1 MFRNRISIALMVAVV
16 LVTATT
22 LVLGAL
28 GVINYRSAKNRELEN
43 VRIALTVDA
52 DQIAPSLDLPVWNFD
67 RPVIARVVEGVML
80 DSILEAVVVKLV
92 DNQALICARE
102 RDIQGKIRPLEKD
115 FSAAGLLVE
124 KRNITFANETLAT
137 VTLYGTTKSVDS
149 KMRSILVWT
158 VFNIL
163 SLDLILILGLYLL
176 LWWLVLKPLKIL
188 EHHAAA
194 VSIGGGDNLIIERTR
209 FRGEL
214 ENLRGSLAK
223 MFQLLNARYIE
234 LQESESRFR
243 SLAEAAFEGV
253 CISENGVVLDMNN
266 QGFKMFGYER
276 GELIGKQITELI
288 APESRVAV
296 SESICLGRETIYEH
310 QLLRKDGSSFYAEA
324 RAKMVHVGGRTL
336 RMTAIRDITERK
348 RTEAERQQAV
358 EREQQARI
366 QYTFQLIAAQE
377 AERKRIAAE
386 LHDSMGQNLLLI
398 KNLAQMALQ
407 SQAPEQAY
415 ENIATISHL
424 ATQCVAEARQISREL
439 HPYQLEHLG
448 LKRALELLLENVTQA
463 GMVKFDWKFDEPGK
477 KFSNADATNLYRI
490 VQESLNNILKHS
502 RAQNVRLRL
511 ERDIHDLQLTIADDG
526 CGFVPENQAPGM
538 GLKNI
543 AERVHMLGGTYK
555 LDSAPGRG
563 TRIEVIIPV
572 ADAID

>member
-163 SLDLILILGLYLL
+163 SLNLILIFGLYLL
-176 LWWLVLKPLKIL
+176 LWRLVFKPLKIL

-253 CISENGVVLDMNN
+253 CISENGVVLDMND

>member
-1 MFRNRISIALMVAVV
+1 MLRTKTSIAFMVALA

-28 GVINYRSAKNRELEN
+28 GVINYHSAKSRELEN
-43 VRIALTVDA
+43 VRITLALDA
-52 DQIAPSLDLPVWNFD
+52 SQIGPSLDLPVWNFD
-67 RPVIARVVEGVML
+67 RSVIAKVVESMML
-80 DSILEAVVVKLV
+80 DPIIQAIVVESADKQTV
-92 DNQALICARE
+92 ICARE
-102 RDIQGKIRPLEKD
+102 RDAQGKIKVLDKEFP
-115 FSAAGLLVE
+115 AAGFLVE

-137 VTLYGTTKSVDS
+137 VTLFGTTKSVDV
-149 KMRSILVWT
+149 KMKNILVWII
-158 VFNIL
+158 FNIL

-188 EHHAAA
+188 ERHAAA
-194 VSIGGGDNLIIERTR
+194 VSIGAGDGSVMDRTE

-223 MFQLLNARYIE
+223 MFQLLNARYLE

-243 SLAEAAFEGV
+243 SLNEAAFEGV
-253 CISENGVVLDMNN
+253 CISENGVVLDMND

-288 APESRVAV
+288 ALESRETVADA
-296 SESICLGRETIYEH
+296 IRLGRETIYEH

-324 RAKMVHVGGRTL
+324 RAKIVHVGGRTL